1 MRKSAVLLL
10 ASLLATPAFTANAD
24 AIAEAVASDTRSSQ
38 ARLRDEY
45 RHPQQ
50 TLRFFDVQPDMTV
63 VEILPGGGWYS
74 NILAPLLKEDGKLVA
89 AHFYVQENSPSYYNR
104 LLANFKEKM
113 ASDGPFSAVEL
124 TAFDPIVNLEVAKA
138 GTADR
143 VLTFRNVHNWYMADK
158 KDGVVNAMK
167 TFFKALKP
175 GGILGVVDHRLPESD
190 ADDKMESSGYMKQ
203 SYVIEMA
210 EKAGFKLVASSEI
223 NANAMDTAD
232 HPRGVWT
239 LQPSLRLG
247 EEKQA
252 HYLAIGESDRMTLK
266 FMKPE

>member
-89 AHFYVQENSPSYYNR
+89 AHFYVLENSPSYYNR

-143 VLTFRNVHNWYMADK
+143 VLTFRNVHNW
-158 KDGVVNAMK
+158 
-167 TFFKALKP
+167 L
-175 GGILGVVDHRLPESD
+175 
-190 ADDKMESSGYMKQ
+190 
-203 SYVIEMA
+203 
-210 EKAGFKLVASSEI
+210 
-223 NANAMDTAD
+223 
-232 HPRGVWT
+232 
-239 LQPSLRLG
+239 
-247 EEKQA
+247 
-252 HYLAIGESDRMTLK
+252 
-266 FMKPE
+266 

>member
-10 ASLLATPAFTANAD
+10 ASLLAVPAYTVQAD
-24 AIAEAVASDTRSSQ
+24 AISDAVGADTRSSQ

-74 NILAPLLKEDGKLVA
+74 DILAPLLKEDGKLVA
-89 AHFYVQENSPSYYNR
+89 AHFNVQEGSPSYYNR
-104 LLANFKEKM
+104 LLTNFKEKM
-113 ASDGPFSAVEL
+113 ASDGPFMAVEL
-124 TAFDPIVNLEVAKA
+124 TAFDPIENLDVAKA

-158 KDGVVNAMK
+158 KDGVLNAMK
-167 TFFKALKP
+167 TFYKALKP

-203 SYVIEMA
+203 SYVIDMA
-210 EKAGFKLVASSEI
+210 EKAGFKLVEISEI
-223 NANAMDTAD
+223 NANAMDNTD
-232 HPRGVWT
+232 HPKGVWT
-239 LQPSLRLG
+239 LPPSLRLG
-247 EEKQA
+247 EENQA
-252 HYLAIGESDRMTLK
+252 EYLAIGESDRMTLK

>member
-10 ASLLATPAFTANAD
+10 ASLLAAPAFTANAD
-24 AIAEAVASDTRSSQ
+24 AIADAVASDTRSSQ
-38 ARLRDEY
+38 ARLRDEF

-50 TLRFFDVQPDMTV
+50 TLRFFDVQPDMKV

-74 NILAPLLKEDGKLVA
+74 DILAPLLKENGKLVA
-89 AHFYVQENSPSYYNR
+89 AHFYVQESSPGYYPR
-104 LLANFKEKM
+104 LRDAFKEKM
-113 ASDGPFSAVEL
+113 AGNGPYSAVEL
-124 TAFDPIVNLEVAKA
+124 TAFDPIVPQEITKA

-167 TFFKALKP
+167 TFYKALKP
-175 GGILGVVDHRLPESD
+175 GGMLGVVDHRLPESD
-190 ADDKMESSGYMKQ
+190 PDDKMESSGYMKQ
-203 SYVIEMA
+203 SYVIAMA
-210 EKAGFKLVASSEI
+210 EKAGFKLVATSEI
-223 NANAMDTAD
+223 NANAMDNAD
-232 HPRGVWT
+232 HPKGVWT
-239 LQPSLRLG
+239 LPPSLRLG
-247 EEKQA
+247 EENQA